1 MGESSYR
8 LGRQVDIAQQP
19 APGSTR
25 PAPGKKTLTEGLSSR
40 AHGQAPKA
48 RAVANPR
55 DGMPFRRAADLTDD
69 PAMLAAHGVA
79 PAVQARGN
87 PAANA
92 PLAPVPGL
100 AQTGD
105 AETVQLQAGEVLT
118 VQASAAEPIEIVVER
133 PDGAIVVRGTGR
145 AVRLT
150 HAAAATESLR
160 IRSRPAG
167 PAGNARLRA
176 AAPAAQLM
184 VAVEPAGTGQ
194 STTEDGAVYLNARQ
208 HLLLNLFGVTPRA
221 LDPGTGLALAE
232 SLDALELVARSAA
245 ANAGA
250 IPASAGNYQ
259 LEIQH
264 SSTGAVE
271 HAVYTLTSANA
282 SLMLATVFDA
292 STGALQCRLVYG
304 DADGAEIRGSLR
316 HTVGLADGIPVQPAA
331 GPVGD
336 YLASEPGLIGA
347 LDDFSDLAGDGAG
360 SAEGVGSFLE
370 GALAGDLADN
380 GSWSALGGQT
390 AMGLVPVAGQIADV
404 RDIAA
409 AGADVFDGTD
419 GAWVRLGVSVIAI
432 IPGLDFLKGGS
443 KAGRKALGEA
453 AGAATH
459 GTARSGMKQAAR
471 VLSKEAAQR
480 AARELRVM
488 AVARAELLARWQL
501 LLVDTS
507 LSPGARA
514 ALRRARNALQ
524 DHLQP
529 ADLAGALRDKLGIP
543 VRASG
548 SGAVWDHQREV
559 EDALESLANLRKAL
573 GRELHGRSPGS
584 ADFTRLSAEMDA
596 LSEVSKRTSA
606 FLESR

>member
-1 MGESSYR
+1 
-8 LGRQVDIAQQP
+8 
-19 APGSTR
+19 
-25 PAPGKKTLTEGLSSR
+25 
-40 AHGQAPKA
+40 
-48 RAVANPR
+48 
-55 DGMPFRRAADLTDD
+55 
-69 PAMLAAHGVA
+69 
-79 PAVQARGN
+79 VQAKGH
-87 PAANA
+87 PAAQA
-92 PLAPVPGL
+92 PLASAPDL
-100 AQTGD
+100 TQTSD
-105 AETVQLQAGEVLT
+105 VEIVQLQAGESLT
-118 VQASAAEPIEIVVER
+118 VQASAAEPIEIVIER
-133 PDGAIVVRGTGR
+133 PGSAIVARSTGR
-145 AVRLT
+145 AIRLR
-150 HAAAATESLR
+150 HVAAAAETLR
-160 IRSRPAG
+160 IQSRPAG
-167 PAGNARLRA
+167 SAGSARLRA

-184 VAVEPAGTGQ
+184 VAVEPAGTTA
-194 STTEDGAVYLNARQ
+194 TTEDGASYLNARQ

-221 LDPGTGLALAE
+221 LQPGTGLSLAE

-245 ANAGA
+245 ADAA
-250 IPASAGNYQ
+250 ALPASAGNYR

-264 SSTGAVE
+264 GSTGAIE
-271 HAVYTLTSANA
+271 HAVYTLTSAEA
-282 SLMLATVFDA
+282 HLTLATLFDA
-292 STGALQCRLVYG
+292 TTGALQCRLVFG
-304 DADGAEIRGSLR
+304 DADGVEIRGSLH
-316 HTVGLADGIPVQPAA
+316 HTVALADGIPVQPAA
-331 GPVGD
+331 DPVGD
-336 YLASEPGLIGA
+336 YLASEPGKIGA
-347 LDDFSDLAGDGAG
+347 PDDFSDLTGDGAG
-360 SAEGVGSFLE
+360 NAEGVGSFLQ
-370 GALAGDLADN
+370 GALAGDLAGND
-380 GSWSALGGQT
+380 SWSALGGQT
-390 AMGLVPVAGQIADV
+390 AMGLVPVAGQIADF

-409 AGADVFDGTD
+409 AGADVLDGTD
-419 GAWVRLGVSVIAI
+419 GAWARLGISVVAV

-443 KAGRKALGEA
+443 KAGRKALGAA
-453 AGAATH
+453 AGEVTQ
-459 GTARSGMKQAAR
+459 GTTRSGMKQAAR

-480 AARELRVM
+480 ATRELRVL

-606 FLESR
+606 FLEIR